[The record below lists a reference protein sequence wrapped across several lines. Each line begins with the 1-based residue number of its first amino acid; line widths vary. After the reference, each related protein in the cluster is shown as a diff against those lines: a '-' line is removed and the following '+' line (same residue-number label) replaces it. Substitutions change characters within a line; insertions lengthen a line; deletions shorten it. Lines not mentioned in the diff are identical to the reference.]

1 MSPRARIAVFGAG
14 GVGGYFGG
22 RLALA
27 GADVHLIARGA
38 HLAAIRRDGLRVES
52 IAGDFEVSL
61 PAIDDPTEIGP
72 CDYVL
77 FCVKA
82 FDTEDAARR
91 LPPLLHA
98 ETAVL
103 SLQNGIDNEDKLVA
117 AIGRRHVL
125 GGAAYVFA
133 AVREPGVV
141 VHTGGP
147 GSIAFGELDGR
158 RSRRADRL
166 LALCEA
172 AGVPAE
178 LDADIRVRLWS
189 KYAFIC
195 AQAGMTAA
203 VRLPIGEIREAPE
216 GWAMFGE
223 LLEEVCALAAAEG
236 VRLPEDTVE
245 RHAAFARSLEPAG
258 YSSLHHDLTHGRR
271 MELDALHGTAVR
283 LGRGHRIDVPR
294 CEAVYAVLEPWAL
307 RNERRA
313 REHARKEELARVE

>member
-1 MSPRARIAVFGAG
+1 LSRPARIAVFGAG

-38 HLAAIRRDGLRVES
+38 HLVALQRDGLRVES
-52 IAGDFEVSL
+52 IAGDFEVSV
-61 PAIDDPTEIGP
+61 PATDDPAEIGP

-82 FDTEDAARR
+82 FDTEESARR

-98 ETAVL
+98 DTAVL
-103 SLQNGIDNEDKLVA
+103 SLQNGIDNEDRIAA
-117 AIGRRHVL
+117 AIGAEHVL

-133 AVREPGVV
+133 TIREPGVI

-147 GSIAFGELDGR
+147 GAIAFGELAGT
-158 RSRRADRL
+158 RSARAERL

-178 LDADIRVRLWS
+178 LVPDVRARLWS
-189 KYAFIC
+189 KYVLIC
-195 AQAGMTAA
+195 AQAGMTAT
-203 VRLPIGEIREAPE
+203 VRLPIGEIREAPAA
-216 GWAMFGE
+216 WAMFRA
-223 LLEEVCALAAAEG
+223 LLEEVSALAEAEG
-236 VRLPEDTVE
+236 VRLPDDTAE
-245 RHAAFARSLEPAG
+245 RLAAFARSLEPSE

-271 MELDALHGTAVR
+271 MELEALHGTAVR
-283 LGRGHRIDVPR
+283 LARRHGIAVPR

-307 RNERRA
+307 RNERTTRRRA
-313 REHARKEELARVE
+313 TAKDVARAV